1 MRVTYYNM
9 PTMEVTDTRELWSRC
24 LKDIEAEVSKANFN
38 TWFKNTAV
46 IREDEGIVVVGVPNE
61 FVKDWLIQKYH
72 KLILKSLMGTAE
84 HIRTV
89 EYMIMKPEMRINKQT
104 ENSATGA
111 KKPDTPQEL
120 PLAETPINKDDNL
133 NPKYAF
139 DSFIVGPF
147 NELAYAASQAIT
159 NKPGRAYN
167 PFFVYGNTGLGKT
180 HLIQALGN
188 SIKNKYPEK
197 RVHYITL
204 EKFAMDYIN
213 SVQNNK
219 PHVFKEKYRKY
230 DVLIMDDIQFI
241 GKMEKSQEELFHLF
255 NTFHEANKQIIFS
268 SDKHPNFIPGLEDRL
283 RSRFSQGMIVDVI
296 EPDYESRVAVLR
308 SKIKEKGI
316 AVEEGVLEYIA
327 ASVES
332 NIRELEGNLNTLIM
346 QTQVKGRALALA
358 EVKNLIK
365 NSIKPKKNIS
375 SKEVVKIVADFY
387 NVEENS
393 IYEKTRRKEIVKARQ
408 MVMYILREEFN
419 VSYPLIGQKLG
430 GKDHTTVIHSCDKI
444 KNDMKTDPVLVS
456 EVEQLRIMF
465 K

>member
-1 MRVTYYNM
+1 
-9 PTMEVTDTRELWSRC
+9 MEVLDMRDMWARC
-24 LKDIEAEVSKANFN
+24 LTDIEIEVSKANFN

-46 IREDEGIVVVGVPNE
+46 VREEEGVIFVGVPNE

-72 KLILKSLMGTAE
+72 KMILKSLMNIAE
-84 HIRTV
+84 HVRTV
-89 EYMIMKPEMRINKQT
+89 EYIIMKPEMRIKQH
-104 ENSATGA
+104 EDA
-111 KKPDTPQEL
+111 KAEALKPHTTTREL
-120 PLAETPINKDDNL
+120 PLVEMQVNADDNL
-133 NPKYAF
+133 NPRYTF
-139 DSFIVGPF
+139 DTFIVGPF
-147 NELAYAASQAIT
+147 NELAYAASQAIIA
-159 NKPGRAYN
+159 KPGRAYN

-180 HLIQALGN
+180 HLIQAIGN
-188 SIKNKYPEK
+188 SVKVRFPEK

-204 EKFAMDYIN
+204 EKFAIDYIN

-219 PHVFKEKYRKY
+219 PNVFKEKYRKY

-255 NTFHEANKQIIFS
+255 NTLYDQNKQIVFS

-296 EPDYESRVAVLR
+296 EPDYESRIAVLR
-308 SKIKEKGI
+308 SKIQERNLP
-316 AVEEGVLEYIA
+316 VEDGVIEYVASSIEG
-327 ASVES
+327 

-346 QTQVKGRALALA
+346 QTEVKGRALTQP

-365 NSIKPKKNIS
+365 HSVKPKKNIS
-375 SKEVVKIVADFY
+375 SKEVVKLVADY
-387 NVEENS
+387 YSVDENT

-430 GKDHTTVIHSCDKI
+430 GKDHTTVIHSCEKI
-444 KNDMKTDPVLVS
+444 KNDIKNDPVLAS
-456 EVEQLRIMF
+456 EVEELRIMF

>member
-1 MRVTYYNM
+1 V
-9 PTMEVTDTRELWSRC
+9 
-24 LKDIEAEVSKANFN
+24 
-38 TWFKNTAV
+38 
-46 IREDEGIVVVGVPNE
+46 
-61 FVKDWLIQKYH
+61 
-72 KLILKSLMGTAE
+72 
-84 HIRTV
+84 
-89 EYMIMKPEMRINKQT
+89 
-104 ENSATGA
+104 
-111 KKPDTPQEL
+111 
-120 PLAETPINKDDNL
+120 
-133 NPKYAF
+133 
-139 DSFIVGPF
+139 
-147 NELAYAASQAIT
+147 
-159 NKPGRAYN
+159 
-167 PFFVYGNTGLGKT
+167 
-180 HLIQALGN
+180 
-188 SIKNKYPEK
+188 
-197 RVHYITL
+197 
-204 EKFAMDYIN
+204 
-213 SVQNNK
+213 
-219 PHVFKEKYRKY
+219 
-230 DVLIMDDIQFI
+230 
-241 GKMEKSQEELFHLF
+241 
-255 NTFHEANKQIIFS
+255 FS

-308 SKIKEKGI
+308 SKIKERGI

-346 QTQVKGRALALA
+346 QTEFKKRALTLP

-365 NSIKPKKNIS
+365 NSVKPKKNIS
-375 SKEVVKIVADFY
+375 SKEVVKVVADFY

-444 KNDMKTDPVLVS
+444 KNDMKTDPTLVS